1 MAFFDKVA
9 DPDNALKQASAG
21 IHVWGV
27 LRNVGLIGSMVLLIL
42 GADLAQAETAASGN
56 CQTTGHSSTEPASK
70 QTRPNGG
77 AAVSSSSGTSAKIA
91 GGSQPTQDTPPEF
104 PYWHVW
110 TDDDGMTHQTRCE
123 LTAFHLH
130 RMGGGVAPQWNDLL
144 VTSET
149 TVLVAIMPVGWIGD
163 WHENPKP
170 QWIVPLSGRWF
181 VETTDGMRVEM
192 GPGELSFGGD
202 QNTKPDAQGRIGHR
216 SGTVGDVPAVVMI
229 VQLDDKKWVA
239 ARPGAF
245 K

>member
-1 MAFFDKVA
+1 
-9 DPDNALKQASAG
+9 L
-21 IHVWGV
+21 
-27 LRNVGLIGSMVLLIL
+27 
-42 GADLAQAETAASGN
+42 
-56 CQTTGHSSTEPASK
+56 
-70 QTRPNGG
+70 NGG
-77 AAVSSSSGTSAKIA
+77 AAVGSSNGTDAKNA
-91 GGSQPTQDTPPEF
+91 GGSRPAQDAPPKL

-110 TDDDGMTHQTRCE
+110 TDDDGMTRQTRCE
-123 LTAFHLH
+123 LTGFHLH

-144 VTSET
+144 VTSKT
-149 TVLVAIMPVGWIGD
+149 TVLIANMPVGWIGD

-202 QNTKPDAQGRIGHR
+202 QNAKPDARGRVGHR

-229 VQLDDKKWVA
+229 IQLDDKKWVGS
-239 ARPGAF
+239 RPGAF